1 VSRLAGAHQG
11 YRYGRTKERS
21 EGPFCGYGPR
31 YTSSW
36 SYLVR
41 LVPLVPQKDE
51 EEVEV
56 DAKPRGVAHTAVNIT
71 SLRPQTSVVLHRS
84 SILPVHTSY
93 IYARSVFLSSF
104 LCVNAVFFS
113 RCTRRQVYD
122 SWLECVCARARACVC
137 VCVCVYVCA
146 RARVCIPCVNWRGT
160 FFAFY
165 LSVCKLLVKIFFS
178 FYSDTSKSVI
188 LACVICKLVWHV
200 FYLCVRSV
208 THVYALLRSHT
219 DSLTLIWMRNGVA
232 YSFISVAIIW
242 LLIVCVIYVI
252 PIHRVLFFLLWPSRR
267 DAEFLVSYVQMC
279 VCVL

>member
-1 VSRLAGAHQG
+1 VKLPGPAGPPGA
-11 YRYGRTKERS
+11 TERRRRGGGGCETTRS
-21 EGPFCGYGPR
+21 CTHGGEHHLTEASDECR
-31 YTSSW
+31 AA
-36 SYLVR
+36 
-41 LVPLVPQKDE
+41 PLVDLTCT
-51 EEVEV
+51 
-56 DAKPRGVAHTAVNIT
+56 HI
-71 SLRPQTSVVLHRS
+71 LHIR
-84 SILPVHTSY
+84 TQ
-93 IYARSVFLSSF
+93 RFSF
-104 LCVNAVFFS
+104 LLSVCECRVLFPLHTQTGVRFLIGMCV
-113 RCTRRQVYD
+113 CTR
-122 SWLECVCARARACVC
+122 ARVC

-232 YSFISVAIIW
+232 YSFISVAII
-242 LLIVCVIYVI
+242 
-252 PIHRVLFFLLWPSRR
+252 
-267 DAEFLVSYVQMC
+267 
-279 VCVL
+279 